1 MTANTSKA
9 QFKIIVDGDA
19 CPVKEEILQVATGAQ
34 IPVVL
39 VTSMAH
45 YGKQLEGIEYIF
57 VDNFPQAADMAIIKH
72 VRSGDIII
80 TQDYGLAAIGLA
92 KGAYLISFR
101 GMIFTEENIDRLLL
115 QRHIDGKIRR
125 SGGKTKGPKAMIKED
140 YASFKN
146 NLQQLVQKLL
156 AT

>member
-19 CPVKEEILQVATGAQ
+19 CSVKEEILQVATGAQ

-72 VRSGDIII
+72 VRSGDIIV
-80 TQDYGLAAIGLA
+80 TQDYGLAAIGLG
-92 KGAYLISFR
+92 KGAYVISFR
-101 GMIFTEENIDRLLL
+101 GKIFTEENIDRLLL

-125 SGGKTKGPKAMIKED
+125 SGGKTKGPKPMIKED
-140 YASFKN
+140 YACFTY
-146 NLQQLVQKLL
+146 NLQQMVQKLL